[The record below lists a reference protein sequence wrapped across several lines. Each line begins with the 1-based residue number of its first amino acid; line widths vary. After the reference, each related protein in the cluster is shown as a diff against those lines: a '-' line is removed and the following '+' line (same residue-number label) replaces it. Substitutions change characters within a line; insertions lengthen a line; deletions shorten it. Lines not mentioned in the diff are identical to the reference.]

1 MEKSFSTTFYK
12 QKPKTKAIEFY
23 IRENKFKRG
32 KGLQMSCL
40 IVELKCPE
48 HGLERFK
55 IKVIKKYN
63 INPRQIMPK
72 FRSRPKYELS
82 SIVVGKC
89 VHEKEIRDY
98 VVRYFAETGLL
109 DNVLSIRLKV

>member
-1 MEKSFSTTFYK
+1 
-12 QKPKTKAIEFY
+12 
-23 IRENKFKRG
+23 
-32 KGLQMSCL
+32 MSWL

-72 FRSRPKYELS
+72 FRTRPKHELS
-82 SIVVGKC
+82 GIVVGRY

-98 VVRYFAETGLL
+98 VIRYFAQTGLL

>member
-1 MEKSFSTTFYK
+1 MAS
-12 QKPKTKAIEFY
+12 I
-23 IRENKFKRG
+23 
-32 KGLQMSCL
+32 

-63 INPRQIMPK
+63 INPSKIMPK
-72 FRSRPKYELS
+72 FRSRPKCELS
-82 SIVVGKC
+82 GIIVGKY
-89 VHEKEIRDY
+89 VHEREIREY
-98 VVRYFAETGLL
+98 LIRYFAETGLL